1 MHWRVGYEGWP
12 SRCARSGEGPA
23 CTGLLSDPVGVLG
36 DKERWPDHFCFHH
49 CLLRSLV
56 NWTDRQQSYA
66 AANGETAF
74 FFWRGSF
81 PLPIGRRALKLWR
94 QRLVHK
100 HEAVPPEDFA
110 VALPSNYSEYGIKTQ
125 DLYELPPDDQLAK
138 LSCLMPF
145 DGGEEAVLALQVQ
158 GGGYVLD
165 LFGLAGRREEGLVYP
180 GDLAFNLRGRET
192 FPKEVLDNARRWW
205 NTMTDKPLPIG
216 RPRGSGTWRSR
227 EELSAALD
235 RAVRQLRAEEIR
247 PTQEKVAALLHCNDR
262 LLRHWLSHHGIR
274 WEQVTRD

>member
-1 MHWRVGYEGWP
+1 MESLPTIYWKVGYKWWP

-36 DKERWPDHFCFHH
+36 DKERWPDHFCFHP

-56 NWTDRQQSYA
+56 NWTDHLKSYA
-66 AANGETAF
+66 AANGETTF

-81 PLPIGRRALKLWR
+81 PLPIGRRALQLWR
-94 QRLVHK
+94 HRLGHN
-100 HEAVPPEDFA
+100 HEAVPPKDFA
-110 VALPSNYSEYGIKTQ
+110 VPLPSNYSEYGIKTQ

-145 DGGEEAVLALQVQ
+145 DGGEEAVIALQVQ
-158 GGGYVLD
+158 GGEFVLD

-180 GDLAFNLRGRET
+180 GDLVFTLRGRET
-192 FPKEVLDNARRWW
+192 FPREVLDNARRWW

-216 RPRGSGTWRSR
+216 RPRGS
-227 EELSAALD
+227 AARFIVVDL
-235 RAVRQLRAEEIR
+235 
-247 PTQEKVAALLHCNDR
+247 
-262 LLRHWLSHHGIR
+262 
-274 WEQVTRD
+274 